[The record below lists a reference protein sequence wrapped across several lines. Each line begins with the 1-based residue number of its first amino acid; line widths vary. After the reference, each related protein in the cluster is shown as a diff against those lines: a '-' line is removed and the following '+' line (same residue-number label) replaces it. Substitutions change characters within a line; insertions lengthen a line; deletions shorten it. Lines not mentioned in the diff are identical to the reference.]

1 MPSTCTRSVAA
12 LGLEV
17 RCRVRVHFN
26 ATTAATRSRR
36 AATGVAPSS
45 SHGSPGRQHAYWL
58 HAHFRPGT
66 TIAHMAA
73 QEVMGCIF
81 GLLHPRADVH
91 TPYQRRRRDR
101 TNNRSSHGLST
112 RRGEG
117 SGRDSKQEG
126 ARDYHEARGSGAGP
140 SRACC
145 RKPLMN
151 SRSSTA
157 MPSSDAASSGAPDD
171 ASSAESESDTDTA
184 DAAARAGGRGA
195 GAVARG
201 ARGRRAGSSIVAN
214 DSTAGSRE

>member
-1 MPSTCTRSVAA
+1 MVLIQGGGGVPAA
-12 LGLEV
+12 
-17 RCRVRVHFN
+17 
-26 ATTAATRSRR
+26 
-36 AATGVAPSS
+36 APNKK
-45 SHGSPGRQHAYWL
+45 P
-58 HAHFRPGT
+58 
-66 TIAHMAA
+66 
-73 QEVMGCIF
+73 
-81 GLLHPRADVH
+81 
-91 TPYQRRRRDR
+91 
-101 TNNRSSHGLST
+101 
-112 RRGEG
+112 
-117 SGRDSKQEG
+117 
-126 ARDYHEARGSGAGP
+126 RDYHEARGSGAGP

-184 DAAARAGGRGA
+184 DTAARAGGRGA

>member
-1 MPSTCTRSVAA
+1 MHCFAA
-12 LGLEV
+12 LSCNLPGYRE
-17 RCRVRVHFN
+17 R
-26 ATTAATRSRR
+26 AQTPPPKRSRTR
-36 AATGVAPSS
+36 LPRRLWVAFWAAK
-45 SHGSPGRQHAYWL
+45 QLY
-58 HAHFRPGT
+58 
-66 TIAHMAA
+66 
-73 QEVMGCIF
+73 
-81 GLLHPRADVH
+81 HPRADLD
-91 TPYQRRRRDR
+91 TPTNAVDATAR
-101 TNNRSSHGLST
+101 TTVLLMVLVQGGGR
-112 RRGEG
+112 G
-117 SGRDSKQEG
+117 SGRGSEQEA

-171 ASSAESESDTDTA
+171 ASSAESESDTDTV
-184 DAAARAGGRGA
+184 DTAARAGGRGA

>member
-1 MPSTCTRSVAA
+1 MQSA
-12 LGLEV
+12 GLP
-17 RCRVRVHFN
+17 R
-26 ATTAATRSRR
+26 
-36 AATGVAPSS
+36 GP
-45 SHGSPGRQHAYWL
+45 
-58 HAHFRPGT
+58 RPPQ
-66 TIAHMAA
+66 TIAHTAA
-73 QEVMGCIF
+73 QGVMCCIF
-81 GLLHPRADVH
+81 GLPNSYFTGAPTEIPPTNAVDA
-91 TPYQRRRRDR
+91 TAR
-101 TNNRSSHGLST
+101 TTVLLMVLVQGGGR
-112 RRGEG
+112 G
-117 SGRDSKQEG
+117 SGRGSEQEA

-171 ASSAESESDTDTA
+171 ASSAESESDTDTV
-184 DAAARAGGRGA
+184 DTAARAGGRGA

>member
-1 MPSTCTRSVAA
+1 MCITAAQVMGGTAFAPAAPGSTGRRGGVARA
-12 LGLEV
+12 PASTLVARETTATTSQVDLPNAV
-17 RCRVRVHFN
+17 D
-26 ATTAATRSRR
+26 ATTART
-36 AATGVAPSS
+36 TVLLMVLVQG
-45 SHGSPGRQHAYWL
+45 GGR
-58 HAHFRPGT
+58 
-66 TIAHMAA
+66 
-73 QEVMGCIF
+73 
-81 GLLHPRADVH
+81 
-91 TPYQRRRRDR
+91 
-101 TNNRSSHGLST
+101 
-112 RRGEG
+112 G
-117 SGRDSKQEG
+117 SGRDSKQEA

-171 ASSAESESDTDTA
+171 ASSAESESDTDTV
-184 DAAARAGGRGA
+184 DTAARAGGRGA

>member
-1 MPSTCTRSVAA
+1 MALHAA
-12 LGLEV
+12 LS
-17 RCRVRVHFN
+17 RCASNFE
-26 ATTAATRSRR
+26 TQTST
-36 AATGVAPSS
+36 
-45 SHGSPGRQHAYWL
+45 Q
-58 HAHFRPGT
+58 
-66 TIAHMAA
+66 TIAQTAA
-73 QEVMGCIF
+73 QEVMGCIL
-81 GLLHPRADVH
+81 GTALRP
-91 TPYQRRRRDR
+91 QRRSPGRASRAGLDALETTATTSQVDLPNAADATAR
-101 TNNRSSHGLST
+101 TTVLLMVLVQGGGR
-112 RRGEG
+112 G
-117 SGRDSKQEG
+117 SGRGSDQEA

-171 ASSAESESDTDTA
+171 ASSAESESDTDTV
-184 DAAARAGGRGA
+184 DTAARAGGRGA

>member
-1 MPSTCTRSVAA
+1 MY
-12 LGLEV
+12 
-17 RCRVRVHFN
+17 
-26 ATTAATRSRR
+26 TAA
-36 AATGVAPSS
+36 
-45 SHGSPGRQHAYWL
+45 Q
-58 HAHFRPGT
+58 
-66 TIAHMAA
+66 
-73 QEVMGCIF
+73 VMGCIF
-81 GLLHPRADVH
+81 GHSFCPRSAGLDRAAAASRAAFDVLDTRRH
-91 TPYQRRRRDR
+91 HDVGRYAHQRRRRDR
-101 TNNRSSHGLST
+101 TKNRSSHGLST

-157 MPSSDAASSGAPDD
+157 MPSSDAASSGEPDD
-171 ASSAESESDTDTA
+171 ASSAESESDTDTV
-184 DAAARAGGRGA
+184 DTAARAGGRGA

-201 ARGRRAGSSIVAN
+201 AGGRRAGSSIVAN

>member
-1 MPSTCTRSVAA
+1 MQSAGLRERAQTPPQNDRAHGCPGGYGLHFGLPNSSFTGAPTEIAPTNAA
-12 LGLEV
+12 D
-17 RCRVRVHFN
+17 
-26 ATTAATRSRR
+26 ATT
-36 AATGVAPSS
+36 
-45 SHGSPGRQHAYWL
+45 
-58 HAHFRPGT
+58 
-66 TIAHMAA
+66 
-73 QEVMGCIF
+73 
-81 GLLHPRADVH
+81 
-91 TPYQRRRRDR
+91 

-117 SGRDSKQEG
+117 VPAATPNKKP
-126 ARDYHEARGSGAGP
+126 RDYHEARGSGAGP

-171 ASSAESESDTDTA
+171 ASSAESESDTDTV
-184 DAAARAGGRGA
+184 DTAARAGGRGA